1 MEPEYKKVICTNK
14 KAYYNYNIEQTC
26 EAGLVLKGTE
36 VKSLRLGKVSLGDSY
51 AEIKNSEIYLI
62 NCHISLYPFA
72 SHEQHDPL
80 RPKKLLL
87 HKREIKRL
95 IGKLKQRGL
104 TLIPLRIYFYKGKA
118 KVELGLAR
126 GKRKIDKREEI
137 KKRDE
142 ERLMQKRYK
151 IK

>member
-1 MEPEYKKVICTNK
+1 MEPDYKKVICTNK
-14 KAYYNYNIEQTC
+14 KAYYNYNIEQTY

-36 VKSLRLGKVSLGDSY
+36 VKSLRLGKVSLSDSY
-51 AEIKNSEIYLI
+51 AEIKDNQLYLI
-62 NCHISLYPFA
+62 NCHISHYPFA
-72 SHEQHDPL
+72 THDQHEPL

-118 KVELGLAR
+118 KVELGLAK

-142 ERLMQKRYK
+142 ERLMEKRYK